1 MRRLYTSIEKC
12 ANKSLE
18 NNGFAIPYPYLP
30 TKKFSRILIMKMNL
44 VLLGIMG
51 AALLIGGGAAYV
63 ISAPPSV
70 EVVTP
75 TRGTA
80 TEAVYATGT
89 VEPSRM
95 LTLAPKT
102 TGRMAE
108 LLVDE
113 GQTVKKGDMMARFE
127 DSDTAARITR
137 LTAERDLAQ
146 REFDRKKKLFDRK
159 FISADAY
166 ENSETALASA
176 KAQLEEAKATQ
187 SYQHLIAPDDSTVI
201 RRDGEEGDIIQAGQP
216 VFYMSCCAHM
226 RITAE
231 VDEEDIPKVK
241 EGQDV
246 VIQSDA
252 FPNEV
257 FHGSVTSVTPKGDEV
272 ARSFRVRISIDDY
285 APLMIGMTAETNII
299 ISKKEQALLIP
310 SAAIGKNGMVEI
322 VVSDNRIKLAKVK
335 TGIADME
342 QTEILEGL
350 SDQDRIVS
358 PFAESVTDGQ
368 KVNVRS
374 TTSAPVPQ

>member
-1 MRRLYTSIEKC
+1 MAYRLLTPPAVNI
-12 ANKSLE
+12 L
-18 NNGFAIPYPYLP
+18 LP
-30 TKKFSRILIMKMNL
+30 SR
-44 VLLGIMG
+44 G
-51 AALLIGGGAAYV
+51 AV
-63 ISAPPSV
+63 
-70 EVVTP
+70 
-75 TRGTA
+75 

-102 TGRMAE
+102 TGRMVE
-108 LLVDE
+108 LLTDE
-113 GQTVKKGDMMARFE
+113 GKMVKKGDMMARFE
-127 DSDTAARITR
+127 DADTAARITR

-176 KAQLEEAKATQ
+176 NAQLEEAKASQ
-187 SYQHLIAPDDSTVI
+187 NYQHLIAPDDSTVI
-201 RRDGEEGDIIQAGQP
+201 RRDGEEGDTIPAGQP
-216 VFYMSCCAHM
+216 VFYMACCAHM

-299 ISKKEQALLIP
+299 ISKKDQALLIP
-310 SAAIGKNGMVEI
+310 SAAIGKDGKVEVI
-322 VVSDNRIKLAKVK
+322 GSDNRVTLTKVK

-350 SDQDRIVS
+350 SDQDHIVS
-358 PFAESVTDGQ
+358 PYAEGITNGQ
-368 KVNVRS
+368 KVNGRQ
-374 TTSAPVPQ
+374 TSFVPVPK

>member
-1 MRRLYTSIEKC
+1 
-12 ANKSLE
+12 
-18 NNGFAIPYPYLP
+18 
-30 TKKFSRILIMKMNL
+30 MKMNL
-44 VLLGIMG
+44 ALLGIMG
-51 AALLIGGGAAYV
+51 AAILIGGGAAYV
-63 ISAPPSV
+63 ISVPPSV
-70 EVVTP
+70 EVMAP
-75 TRGTA
+75 ARGTA

-95 LTLAPKT
+95 LTLAPKI
-102 TGRMAE
+102 TGRMVE

-113 GQTVKKGDMMARFE
+113 GQMVKKGDMMARFE
-127 DSDTAARITR
+127 DADTAARITR
-137 LTAERDLAQ
+137 LTAERDLAL

-166 ENSETALASA
+166 ENSETVLASA
-176 KAQLEEAKATQ
+176 NAQLEEAKASQ

-201 RRDGEEGDIIQAGQP
+201 RRDGEEGDIIPAGQP
-216 VFYMSCCAHM
+216 VFYMACCAHM

-252 FPNEV
+252 FPNDV
-257 FHGSVTSVTPKGDEV
+257 FHGTVTSVTPKGDEV

-299 ISKKEQALLIP
+299 ISKKDQALLIP
-310 SAAIGKNGMVEI
+310 SEAIGKDGAVAA
-322 VVSDNRIKLAKVK
+322 VGSDSRIKLVKIK
-335 TGIADME
+335 TGVADME
-342 QTEILEGL
+342 QTEVLEGL

-358 PFAESVTDGQ
+358 PFAEGVTEGQ
-368 KVNVRS
+368 KVKVRPAP
-374 TTSAPVPQ
+374 SAPVPQ